1 MKIKSLLMLMIASA
15 ALLFASC
22 ENENS
27 TEELFSQEVTI
38 QKGTTA
44 DLGQL
49 KISFD
54 GPCKLV
60 IHDKWDGPTVYYN
73 TYISNV
79 GHVSG
84 LSAISII
91 PGTGWVFEVE
101 AVKGN
106 GYVGRAEY
114 WRATTRY
121 AVEGDLVHTGQFYYT
136 KMYVYDVVKDG
147 SGNILAVKIKY
158 SPMEL

>member
-101 AVKGN
+101 AVNTLYLPFWVIPLERGWADW
-106 GYVGRAEY
+106 VFQVA
-114 WRATTRY
+114 
-121 AVEGDLVHTGQFYYT
+121 F
-136 KMYVYDVVKDG
+136 
-147 SGNILAVKIKY
+147 S
-158 SPMEL
+158 